1 MNEFTLPPQPLAE
14 VEKVLMLDMDAI
26 SALKEKVAALPGYMR
41 FSNEQID
48 MIYCVAHSIFMQ
60 GKLESACSIFQTL
73 LIYRPLDS
81 RILTA
86 YGLCCKQLGMFE
98 QAIPALTCAYLLDS
112 EDVKHAVH
120 IAECLAALGKYEESS
135 QILDPLL
142 QLTEVDASLANI
154 QKRAGALKHMLSE
167 RSA

>member
-1 MNEFTLPPQPLAE
+1 MNDFMLPPQPMPE
-14 VEKVLMLDMDAI
+14 VEEVLMFDVDAI
-26 SALKEKVAALPGYMR
+26 SALKEKVEALPGYMR

-73 LIYRPLDS
+73 LIYRPLDI

-86 YGLCCKQLGMFE
+86 FGLCCKQLGMFE

-112 EDVKHAVH
+112 EDVKLAVH
-120 IAECLAALGKYEESS
+120 IAECLAALGKYEQSA

-142 QLTEVDASLANI
+142 QLSEVDASLANI

>member
-1 MNEFTLPPQPLAE
+1 MNDFTLPPHPLPEAQE
-14 VEKVLMLDMDAI
+14 VLMFDIDAI
-26 SALKEKVAALPGYMR
+26 RVLKEKVEALPGYIR

-48 MIYCVAHSIFMQ
+48 MIYCVAHSIFIQ

-73 LIYRPLDS
+73 LIYRPLDI

-86 YGLCCKQLGMFE
+86 FGLCCKQLGMFE

-112 EDVKHAVH
+112 DDVKLGVH
-120 IAECLAALGKYEESS
+120 IAECLAALGKYEQSS

-142 QLTEVDASLANI
+142 QLSEVDVSLVNI
-154 QKRAGALKHMLSE
+154 QKRASALKHMLSE
-167 RSA
+167 RST

>member
-1 MNEFTLPPQPLAE
+1 MNDFMLPPQPMPE
-14 VEKVLMLDMDAI
+14 VEEVLMFDVDAI
-26 SALKEKVAALPGYMR
+26 SALKEKVEALPGYMR

-48 MIYCVAHSIFMQ
+48 MIYCVAHAIFMQ

-73 LIYRPLDS
+73 LIYRPLDI

-86 YGLCCKQLGMFE
+86 FGLCCKQLGMFE

-112 EDVKHAVH
+112 EDVKLGVH
-120 IAECLAALGKYEESS
+120 IAECLAALGKYEQSS

-154 QKRAGALKHMLSE
+154 QKRAGALKHMLAE